1 MLSFLPLHNNNSFI
15 DIDDVVNDLETE
27 HSSEFLEGTII
38 VNVAIETKGERTR
51 LQLCE
56 WHAIK
61 AIKRRLIYSGR
72 YLKETRLVLIDLINR
87 WIKASDLEALK
98 TTRTTLLSWL

>member
-1 MLSFLPLHNNNSFI
+1 MVKDIKDNNGFI
-15 DIDDVVNDLETE
+15 DINDVADDSEAE
-27 HSSEFLEGTII
+27 HGGEFLEGTII
-38 VNVAIETKGERTR
+38 INIAIEMKGERTR

-72 YLKETRLVLIDLINR
+72 YLKEI
-87 WIKASDLEALK
+87 
-98 TTRTTLLSWL
+98 